1 LSEKKRKKRE
11 IKAVKEET
19 NGEKSRK

>member
-1 LSEKKRKKRE
+1 VRKREKKRE